1 MDTGTI
7 TVGEI
12 WSLFSL
18 AVVFTALRI
27 YARVKV
33 VGIKGLQAED
43 YLASVAML
51 FYCAEA
57 TIAHKGSLLFEGE
70 KDRGIVPGQTP
81 SAGREPTDREL
92 DVR

>member
-1 MDTGTI
+1 M
-7 TVGEI
+7 GEV

-43 YLASVAML
+43 YLASVAMVSSTSRFSIL
-51 FYCAEA
+51 TFFRLL
-57 TIAHKGSLLFEGE
+57 LLFLVLGVSLE
-70 KDRGIVPGQTP
+70 
-81 SAGREPTDREL
+81 
-92 DVR
+92 